1 MPFLPEQV
9 VSIIQ
14 KSRRHE
20 KERPWIEFKMN
31 RAVTP
36 LDIGEYISAL
46 ANTAALYNQSCAL
59 MIWGIDDKT
68 HEIRGTTFDPDQV
81 KQGNQGLTL
90 FVSTQLE
97 PQVQFY
103 FHKAT
108 IGGCAVV
115 LLEIHAAGA
124 SPVKFRG
131 IDYIRLDSHKKKLK
145 DFPDTERELW
155 AALAKKAF
163 ESMVAMEN
171 IPADFVLRLLNY
183 PAYFELLSRDLPED
197 RTRIIGALIADGMIA
212 ENLTGNYNIK
222 IGRAHV

>member
-68 HEIRGTTFDPDQV
+68 HEIRGTTFDPEQV
-81 KQGNQGLTL
+81 K
-90 FVSTQLE
+90 
-97 PQVQFY
+97 
-103 FHKAT
+103 
-108 IGGCAVV
+108 
-115 LLEIHAAGA
+115 
-124 SPVKFRG
+124 
-131 IDYIRLDSHKKKLK
+131 
-145 DFPDTERELW
+145 
-155 AALAKKAF
+155 
-163 ESMVAMEN
+163 
-171 IPADFVLRLLNY
+171 
-183 PAYFELLSRDLPED
+183 
-197 RTRIIGALIADGMIA
+197 
-212 ENLTGNYNIK
+212 
-222 IGRAHV
+222 